1 MEGDASMKHKSYA
14 QQQLEKELINKYK
27 HKKVFYTKKR
37 PTKAKVKE
45 EGRSIVNDYI
55 ANGENV

>member
-1 MEGDASMKHKSYA
+1 MKHKSYA

-55 ANGENV
+55 ANGDNV